1 MYRNLRQIS
10 KSLHCHPTC
19 LTIGLDRELDAG
31 GKPEK
36 KNLQGQIKKPEIIV
50 YTTEP

>member
-19 LTIGLDRELDAG
+19 PTIGLDRELDAG

-36 KNLQGQIKKPEIIV
+36 KNLQGQIKKTEIIV

>member
-1 MYRNLRQIS
+1 MHSNILQIL
-10 KSLHCHPTC
+10 KSLHCHPSC
-19 LTIGLDRELDAG
+19 PTIGLGRELDAG